1 MKPRTKMRKYLFV
14 VVCVLAIAGCKQKQG
29 QMADDATVADSLQT
43 EVTAEEKLFIPAEIG
58 RGWTGRDIKVENG
71 GEQPDIVTLLK
82 AFAKVWPTESVN
94 LLLGMAAD
102 RQSESINR
110 DTGGGMIIDY
120 NNGYADVTPGDAPGD
135 VLRAAVWKRSN
146 GHRLLGLNLF
156 TPQKD
161 DAGKADGEALCFY
174 DYDPKTET
182 MTPEKDNAI
191 IKFQPSKGQFA
202 RYEFPRMGRDMLVG
216 DSDAEYQAKW
226 HVFVWDGKTFKEET
240 AYTDEQLVK
249 GVVGLW
255 KSTDKSLPF
264 TFRITA
270 DEDGWP
276 QVTDCAVTSDTEYEA
291 RVSVFDGL
299 LMVSEQTPKGY
310 DVEDEELEEIPETDP
325 AVVCRF
331 RLTKDG
337 RLTGGYKLILTGN
350 KVRRGIMTMEKQSLL
365 NDYAE

>member
-1 MKPRTKMRKYLFV
+1 MRKYLFIM
-14 VVCVLAIAGCKQKQG
+14 VCVLAIVGCKQKQG
-29 QMADDATVADSLQT
+29 QTASDAAVTDSVQT
-43 EVTAEEKLFIPAEIG
+43 DTTETTLFTPAEIG
-58 RGWTGRDIKVENG
+58 SGWTTKDIKVEKG
-71 GEQPDIVTLLK
+71 GEQPDIVVLLK

-94 LLLGMAAD
+94 QLLDMAAD
-102 RQSESINR
+102 KQSESINR
-110 DTGGGMIIDY
+110 DTGGGMVIDY
-120 NNGYADVTPGDAPGD
+120 NNGYVDVMPGDAPGD
-135 VLRAAVWKRSN
+135 VLHGAMWKRSN

-161 DAGKADGEALCFY
+161 DAGKASAEVLCFY

-216 DSDAEYQAKW
+216 DSDAEYQATW
-226 HVFVWDGKTFKEET
+226 HVFAWDGKTFKEET
-240 AYTDEQLVK
+240 TYTDSELQK
-249 GVVGLW
+249 RIVGLW
-255 KSTDKSLPF
+255 KSTDKNVPL

-291 RVSVFDGL
+291 RVLCDNGL
-299 LMVSEQTPKGY
+299 MLLSEQTPKGY
-310 DVEDEELEEIPETDP
+310 NVEDEELEEIPETDP
-325 AVVCRF
+325 ALVCRF

-337 RLTGGYKLILTGN
+337 RLTGGYKLILTDN
-350 KVRRGIMTMEKQSLL
+350 KERKGIMTLERQSLL